1 MKATNAATFTPLTS
15 EEDIIDCSDLLG
27 VDTVFPATA
36 DPVRQQQL
44 VNAFCNK
51 IGTETGPA

>member
-1 MKATNAATFTPLTS
+1 MRAPNTSTRTQAASL
-15 EEDIIDCSDLLG
+15 EEPIDCSDLLG

-36 DPVRQQQL
+36 NPVRQQEL

>member
-36 DPVRQQQL
+36 DPVRQQEL

-51 IGTETGPA
+51 VGGEPD

>member
-1 MKATNAATFTPLTS
+1 MKSTNAATCTPLTS
-15 EEDIIDCSDLLG
+15 EEDTIDCSDLLG

-36 DPVRQQQL
+36 DPVRQQEL

-51 IGTETGPA
+51 VGQEPD